1 MPVHPTAVV
10 DRLAEID
17 SSADI
22 GPYAIIDGPVRIGPD
37 VRVYPHAFISGNT
50 QIGARCQI
58 HPGAVVGH
66 LPQDLAFTG
75 GDTFCRIGEDTVIRE
90 HAQVHR
96 GTEPGSSTIV
106 GNRCFIMAA
115 GHVGHNCR
123 LEDDV
128 KIVNCALLAGHVHVG
143 KGTFVGGAAA
153 IHQFVRI
160 GELAMIA
167 GQARV
172 LMDIPPYFLADQS
185 GKCAAVNTV
194 GIQRAKFTSEQQ
206 DDVKRAFR
214 TLYRSGRPFRD
225 AIVDL
230 AEQVRTDAGRKI
242 KEFVSAPSRRGI
254 AGLTTIRSSSDEQ
267 SD

>member
-17 SSADI
+17 PTADI
-22 GPYAIIDGPVRIGPD
+22 GPYAIIDGPVQIGPD
-37 VRVYPHAFISGNT
+37 VRVYPHAFISGHT

-75 GDTFCRIGEDTVIRE
+75 GETYCRIGEDVIIRE

-96 GTEPGSSTIV
+96 GTEEGSSTVV
-106 GNRCFIMAA
+106 GNRCFIMAG
-115 GHVGHNCR
+115 GHIGHNCR

-128 KIVNCALLAGHVHVG
+128 KIVNCALLAGHVQLG
-143 KGTFVGGAAA
+143 QGAFVGGGAAFL
-153 IHQFVRI
+153 QFVRI

-167 GQARV
+167 GGARV
-172 LMDIPPYFLADQS
+172 VMDIPPFFLADQS
-185 GKCAAVNTV
+185 GKCVTVNTV
-194 GIQRAKFTSEQQ
+194 GIRRANFTGEQR

-214 TLYRSGRPFRD
+214 TLYRTDQPFGD
-225 AIVDL
+225 AVISL
-230 AEQVRTDAGRKI
+230 AEQVQTDAGRRI
-242 KEFVSAPSRRGI
+242 LEFVRAPSRRGI
-254 AGLTTIRSSSDEQ
+254 AGLTSDP
-267 SD
+267 SPSGG